1 MDSSRLTFET
11 DVCISLYYI
20 SLYIGLLI
28 IYKINNTKLHVYII

>member
-11 DVCISLYYI
+11 DVRISLYYI
-20 SLYIGLLI
+20 SLYIRLLI